1 MEQEKAG
8 EGRVVRGAPG
18 TGAQPLREVKQW
30 VRTIGV
36 TDSPESQSVK
46 RVDAQLADLINQG
59 WTLHTV
65 KPIGSG
71 IGGSVV
77 VYYLLVK

>member
-1 MEQEKAG
+1 MEQGKAKQG
-8 EGRVVRGAPG
+8 NVVRPAVRVEAKP
-18 TGAQPLREVKQW
+18 PREVKQL

-36 TDSPESQSVK
+36 IDSPESQSVK
-46 RVDAQLADLINQG
+46 RVDAQLADLINKG